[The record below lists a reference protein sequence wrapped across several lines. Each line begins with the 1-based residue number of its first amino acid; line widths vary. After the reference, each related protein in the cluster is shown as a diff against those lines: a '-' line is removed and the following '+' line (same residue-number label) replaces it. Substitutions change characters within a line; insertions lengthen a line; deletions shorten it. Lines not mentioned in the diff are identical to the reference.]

1 MRLHTDTRRERAHK
15 IQPRAFQFDPAE
27 TLRFDVTDRKMTA
40 STRVAGAVLD
50 RNVYADGEYLKNNP
64 RWHVDESA
72 FKVGQ
77 IVQMIQRNQL
87 RPKTICD
94 VGCGAGEVLRLL
106 QEKLDKECV
115 FCGYDI
121 SPQAVEMCRS
131 RSNER
136 LQFKLGDVSQAE
148 DTFDLMLVLDVIE
161 HVDDYFGFLNAIRPK
176 SDLTIFHIPL
186 DLSVQ
191 TVLRKRGLL
200 KRRELHRHIHYFTKL
215 TALETLK
222 DCGYTPLDYFFT
234 SHSLAC
240 GKEIGQRIA
249 RLPRKICFAIHQDLT
264 ARILGG
270 YSLLVLAR

>member
-1 MRLHTDTRRERAHK
+1 
-15 IQPRAFQFDPAE
+15 
-27 TLRFDVTDRKMTA
+27 MTA
-40 STRVAGAVLD
+40 ATRIAGAVLD

-64 RWHVDESA
+64 SWHVDESP
-72 FKVGQ
+72 FKVGE
-77 IVQMIQRNQL
+77 IVRMIERNRLQ
-87 RPKTICD
+87 PKTICD

-106 QEKLDKECV
+106 QKRLDEDCV

-121 SPQAVEMCRS
+121 SPQALQMCS
-131 RSNER
+131 GRSNEKLR
-136 LQFKLGDVSQAE
+136 FKLGDISQDE
-148 DTFDLMLVLDVIE
+148 GSFFDLMLVLDVIE
-161 HVDDYFGFLNAIRPK
+161 HVDDYFGFLNAIRRK
-176 SDLTIFHIPL
+176 SELKIFHIPL

-200 KRRELHRHIHYFTKL
+200 KRRELHRHIHYFTKP
-215 TALETLK
+215 TAIETLK
-222 DCGYTPLDYFFT
+222 DCGYTPLDCVYT

-249 RLPRKICFAIHQDLT
+249 RLPRTLCFGVHQDLT